1 MLGLAL
7 ILAAAQAMPHAD
19 EVRVREFY
27 RFAIRTQDRVW
38 PGWSK
43 TPAPLL
49 LVTKDA
55 EFLTHFPSP
64 PADFTRISDVFFA
77 RPRHFAASFQAT
89 FPAFGLPATI
99 VIGEPA
105 ATESKTSTP
114 WLIVV
119 MHEHFHQLQWSRP
132 GYLEG
137 VEALGLARGDK
148 TGMWMLNYPF
158 PYERPDVARGF
169 AELRDALLAGAPD
182 YAERRRRFFGQL
194 APDDAKYLEFQLWQ
208 EGIARYTQVA
218 CAEAG
223 ADYRPTG
230 AFAALPDYT
239 PFAAEA
245 ATARRRTLDE
255 LKRADLASW
264 KRNVVYSFGAAEGFL
279 LDRVSP
285 DWKQR
290 YFERPFTL
298 APEFQPR

>member
-1 MLGLAL
+1 MLAVAL
-7 ILAAAQAMPHAD
+7 ILAAAQPVPRDD
-19 EVRVREFY
+19 EVRIREFY
-27 RFAIRTQDRVW
+27 RFAARTQDRVW

-49 LVTKDA
+49 LVAEDA
-55 EFLTHFPSP
+55 EFLTQFPSP
-64 PADFTRISDVFFA
+64 PADFTRIPDAFFT
-77 RPRHFAASFQAT
+77 RPSHFPTSFQAT

-290 YFERPFTL
+290 YFERPFAL